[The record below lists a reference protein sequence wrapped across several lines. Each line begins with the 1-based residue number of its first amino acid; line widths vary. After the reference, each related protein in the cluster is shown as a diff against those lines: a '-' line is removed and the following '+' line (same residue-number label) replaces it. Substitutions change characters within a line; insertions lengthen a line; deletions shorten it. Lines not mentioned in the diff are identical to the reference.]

1 MFRLGVTEV
10 ATRGTMTAAPVLGIE
25 PFAVRTCGVHVPA
38 AGPFENVQVIEVDV
52 ETTFSQRA
60 PPTVTARTAGMEVPV
75 ILSEF
80 PVKVWE
86 SIVSTGA
93 E

>member
-1 MFRLGVTEV
+1 M
-10 ATRGTMTAAPVLGIE
+10 
-25 PFAVRTCGVHVPA
+25 PA

-93 E
+93 

>member
-1 MFRLGVTEV
+1 M
-10 ATRGTMTAAPVLGIE
+10 
-25 PFAVRTCGVHVPA
+25 
-38 AGPFENVQVIEVDV
+38 IEVDV

-60 PPTVTARTAGMEVPV
+60 PPTVTARTAGMELPV

-86 SIVSTGA
+86 SIISTVA
-93 E
+93 V